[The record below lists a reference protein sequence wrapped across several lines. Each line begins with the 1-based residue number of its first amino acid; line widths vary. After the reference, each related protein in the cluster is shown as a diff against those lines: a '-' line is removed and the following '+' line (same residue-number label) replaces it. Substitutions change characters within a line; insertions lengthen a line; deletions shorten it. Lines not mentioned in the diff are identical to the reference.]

1 VKGGVCGVK
10 KKALS
15 KAVKEQNK
23 RVADTWAAVQDAVTA
38 VYGCLVPQG
47 EITVQVVLSWAKEEM
62 LGVLKRSGKIIS
74 WAQDKEY
81 EDGNNRRYIVTLDTA
96 KI

>member
-1 VKGGVCGVK
+1 MMKR
-10 KKALS
+10 KAIS
-15 KAVKEQNK
+15 KAVREQN
-23 RVADTWAAVQDAVTA
+23 RRTADTWGAVQDAVTA
-38 VYGCLVPQG
+38 VYGCLLPQG
-47 EITVQVVLSWAKEEM
+47 EVTVKVVLSWAKEEM

-74 WAQDKEY
+74 WAQDKTY

>member
-1 VKGGVCGVK
+1 MKRKV
-10 KKALS
+10 LS
-15 KAVKEQNK
+15 KAIKEQNK
-23 RVADTWAAVQDAVTA
+23 RVADTWKAVTEAVTA
-38 VYGCLVPQG
+38 VHGCLVPQG
-47 EITVQVVLSWAKEEM
+47 EITVSVVLSWAKEEM

-74 WAQDKEY
+74 WAQDKTY

>member
-1 VKGGVCGVK
+1 MKR
-10 KKALS
+10 KALS
-15 KAVKEQNK
+15 KAIKEQNK
-23 RVADTWAAVQDAVTA
+23 RTAETWKAVTEA
-38 VYGCLVPQG
+38 VTTVHGCLVPQG
-47 EITVQVVLSWAKEEM
+47 EVTVQVVLSWAKEEM

>member
-1 VKGGVCGVK
+1 MMKR
-10 KKALS
+10 KAIS
-15 KAVKEQNK
+15 KAVREQNK
-23 RVADTWAAVQDAVTA
+23 RVSATWSAVVEAVTA
-38 VYGCLVPQG
+38 TYGCLVPQD

-74 WAQDKEY
+74 WEQDKTY
-81 EDGNNRRYIVTLDTA
+81 EDGNNRRYIVTLDAA

>member
-1 VKGGVCGVK
+1 MKR
-10 KKALS
+10 KAIS
-15 KAVKEQNK
+15 KAVREQN
-23 RVADTWAAVQDAVTA
+23 RRTADTWGAVQDAVTA
-38 VYGCLVPQG
+38 MYGCLLPQG
-47 EITVQVVLSWAKEEM
+47 EVTVQVVLSWAKEEM

-74 WAQDKEY
+74 WAQDKNY

>member
-1 VKGGVCGVK
+1 MKR
-10 KKALS
+10 KAIS
-15 KAVKEQNK
+15 KAVREQNK
-23 RVADTWAAVQDAVTA
+23 RVSATWATVIEAVTA
-38 VYGCLVPQG
+38 AHGCLVPQG

-74 WAQDKEY
+74 WAQDKDY

>member
-1 VKGGVCGVK
+1 MKRK
-10 KKALS
+10 TLS
-15 KAVKEQNK
+15 KAIKEQNK
-23 RVADTWAAVQDAVTA
+23 RTADTWKAVTEAVTA
-38 VYGCLVPQG
+38 VHGCLVPQG
-47 EITVQVVLSWAKEEM
+47 EVTVQVVLSWAKEEM

-74 WAQDKEY
+74 WAQDKTY

>member
-1 VKGGVCGVK
+1 MFMKR
-10 KKALS
+10 KALS
-15 KAVKEQNK
+15 KAIKEQNK
-23 RVADTWAAVQDAVTA
+23 RVSATWATVVEAVTKA
-38 VYGCLVPQG
+38 HGCLVPQG

-74 WAQDKEY
+74 WAQDKTY

>member
-1 VKGGVCGVK
+1 MKR
-10 KKALS
+10 KAIS
-15 KAVKEQNK
+15 KAVREQN
-23 RVADTWAAVQDAVTA
+23 RRTADTWGAVQDAVTA
-38 VYGCLVPQG
+38 MYGCLLPQG
-47 EITVQVVLSWAKEEM
+47 EVTVQVVLSWAKEEM

-74 WAQDKEY
+74 WAQDKDY

>member
-1 VKGGVCGVK
+1 MRR
-10 KKALS
+10 KAIS
-15 KAVKEQNK
+15 KAVREQN
-23 RVADTWAAVQDAVTA
+23 RRTADTWGAVQDAVTA
-38 VYGCLVPQG
+38 VYGCLLPQG
-47 EITVQVVLSWAKEEM
+47 EVTVKVVLSWAKEEM

-74 WAQDKEY
+74 WAQDKTY

>member
-1 VKGGVCGVK
+1 MKR
-10 KKALS
+10 KAIS
-15 KAVKEQNK
+15 KAVREQNK
-23 RVADTWAAVQDAVTA
+23 RVADTWGAVTESVTA
-38 VYGCLVPQG
+38 AYGCLVPQG

-74 WAQDKEY
+74 WTQDKTY
-81 EDGNNRRYIVTLDTA
+81 EDGNNRRYIITLDTA

>member
-1 VKGGVCGVK
+1 MKR
-10 KKALS
+10 KALS
-15 KAVKEQNK
+15 KAIKEQNK
-23 RVADTWAAVQDAVTA
+23 RVADTWGAVTEAVTA

-47 EITVQVVLSWAKEEM
+47 EIRVSVVLSWAKEEM

-74 WAQDKEY
+74 WAQDKTY
-81 EDGNNRRYIVTLDTA
+81 EDGNMRRYIVTLDTA

>member
-1 VKGGVCGVK
+1 MKR
-10 KKALS
+10 KAIS
-15 KAVKEQNK
+15 KAVREQNK
-23 RVADTWAAVQDAVTA
+23 RVSATWGAVTEAVTA
-38 VYGCLVPQG
+38 VHGCLVPQG

-74 WAQDKEY
+74 WAQDKTY

>member
-1 VKGGVCGVK
+1 MKR
-10 KKALS
+10 KAVT

-23 RVADTWAAVQDAVTA
+23 RMASVWDSLHDSAMGAF
-38 VYGCLVPQG
+38 GCLLPQG
-47 EITVQVVLSWAKEEM
+47 EVTLKVVLPWTREEV
-62 LGVLKRSGKIIS
+62 LGELKRSKKIIS

>member
-1 VKGGVCGVK
+1 MKR
-10 KKALS
+10 KALS
-15 KAVKEQNK
+15 KAIKEQNK

-47 EITVQVVLSWAKEEM
+47 EITVNVVLSWAKEEM
-62 LGVLKRSGKIIS
+62 LGVLKREGKIIR
-74 WAQDKEY
+74 WAQNKDY
-81 EDGNNRRYIVTLDTA
+81 EDGNNRQYAVTFDTA

>member
-1 VKGGVCGVK
+1 MK
-10 KKALS
+10 KKAIS
-15 KAVKEQNK
+15 KAVREQNK
-23 RVADTWAAVQDAVTA
+23 RASATWATVIEAVTA
-38 VYGCLVPQG
+38 AYGCLVPQG

-81 EDGNNRRYIVTLDTA
+81 EDGNNRRYIITLNTA

>member
-1 VKGGVCGVK
+1 MKRK
-10 KKALS
+10 TLS

-23 RVADTWAAVQDAVTA
+23 RTADTWKAVTEA
-38 VYGCLVPQG
+38 VTTVHGCLVPQG
-47 EITVQVVLSWAKEEM
+47 EVTVQVVLSWAKEEM

-74 WAQDKEY
+74 WAQDKTY

>member
-1 VKGGVCGVK
+1 MKR
-10 KKALS
+10 KAIS
-15 KAVKEQNK
+15 KAVREQNK
-23 RVADTWAAVQDAVTA
+23 RVSATWATVIEAVTKA
-38 VYGCLVPQG
+38 YGCLVPQG
-47 EITVQVVLSWAKEEM
+47 EVTVQVILSWAKEEM

-74 WAQDKEY
+74 WAQDKDY

>member
-1 VKGGVCGVK
+1 MMKR
-10 KKALS
+10 KAIS
-15 KAVKEQNK
+15 KAVREQN
-23 RVADTWAAVQDAVTA
+23 RRTADTWSAVQDAVTA
-38 VYGCLVPQG
+38 MYGCLLPQG
-47 EITVQVVLSWAKEEM
+47 EITVSVVLSWAKEEM

-74 WAQDKEY
+74 WAQDKTY

>member
-1 VKGGVCGVK
+1 MK
-10 KKALS
+10 KKTIS
-15 KAVKEQNK
+15 KAVREQNK
-23 RVADTWAAVQDAVTA
+23 RMEEVWKAVVASVMAA
-38 VYGCLVPQG
+38 YGCLLPQG

-74 WAQDKEY
+74 WAQDKTY

>member
-1 VKGGVCGVK
+1 MKR
-10 KKALS
+10 KAIS
-15 KAVKEQNK
+15 KAVREQNK
-23 RVADTWAAVQDAVTA
+23 RVSATWASVTEAVTA
-38 VYGCLVPQG
+38 AYGCLVPQG

>member
-1 VKGGVCGVK
+1 MKR
-10 KKALS
+10 KAIS
-15 KAVKEQNK
+15 KAVREQN
-23 RVADTWAAVQDAVTA
+23 RRTADTWGAVQDAVTA
-38 VYGCLVPQG
+38 MYGCLLPQG
-47 EITVQVVLSWAKEEM
+47 EVTVQVVLSWAKEEM

-74 WAQDKEY
+74 WAQDKTY

>member
-1 VKGGVCGVK
+1 MMKR
-10 KKALS
+10 KAIS
-15 KAVKEQNK
+15 KAVREQNK
-23 RVADTWAAVQDAVTA
+23 RVSATWCAVTEAVTA

-47 EITVQVVLSWAKEEM
+47 EITVSVVLSWAKEEM

-74 WAQDKEY
+74 WAQDKDY

>member
-1 VKGGVCGVK
+1 V
-10 KKALS
+10 
-15 KAVKEQNK
+15 
-23 RVADTWAAVQDAVTA
+23 
-38 VYGCLVPQG
+38 
-47 EITVQVVLSWAKEEM
+47 ILSWAKEEM

-74 WAQDKEY
+74 WAQDKDY

>member
-1 VKGGVCGVK
+1 MK
-10 KKALS
+10 KKAIT
-15 KAVKEQNK
+15 KAVREQNK
-23 RVADTWAAVQDAVTA
+23 RVSATWGVVQDAVTA
-38 VYGCLVPQG
+38 MYGCLLPQG
-47 EITVQVVLSWAKEEM
+47 EVTVQVVLSWAKEEM

-74 WAQDKEY
+74 WAQDKTY